1 VDVSDMARSL
11 GLHNYRQGARRGR
24 GNVMMPEIAYST
36 DGDDIKAI
44 AHLMSRQRADAT
56 PWPLWRRPASSHGLG
71 EPGTK

>member
-1 VDVSDMARSL
+1 MARSL

-56 PWPLWRRPASSHGLG
+56 P
-71 EPGTK
+71 